1 MEQQSTSQALLELY
15 QVSSWWELLFVSL
28 VVLLIVT
35 QIWDKVVCKGKSGFL
50 IDSVISASIGLFILF
65 LVWRD
70 WIKSIMVA
78 CALILL
84 SSAWKDFQLFVMRK
98 IANYSRKHI
107 VEPYKYEDDI
117 KQRKIISVYRNAIFK
132 NWHLKQ
138 FPYRVR
144 RR

>member
-15 QVSSWWELLFVSL
+15 QISSWWELLFVGSI
-28 VVLLIVT
+28 VLLIVT

-50 IDSVISASIGLFILF
+50 IDSVISTSIGLFILF

-70 WIKSIMVA
+70 WIKSIIVA

-84 SSAWKDFQLFVMRK
+84 SSAWKDFQIFVIRK
-98 IANYSRKHI
+98 IANYSRKNVIKRDKHDNYVKYRII
-107 VEPYKYEDDI
+107 VTSYK
-117 KQRKIISVYRNAIFK
+117 NNFFK
-132 NWHLKQ
+132 NRHLKH
-138 FPYRVR
+138 FPFCVR

>member
-15 QVSSWWELLFVSL
+15 QISSWWELLFVGSI
-28 VVLLIVT
+28 VLLIVT

-50 IDSVISASIGLFILF
+50 IDSVISTSIGLFILF

-70 WIKSIMVA
+70 WIKSIIVS

-84 SSAWKDFQLFVMRK
+84 SSAWKDFQIFVIRK
-98 IANYSRKHI
+98 IANYSRKNVIKRDKHDNYVKYRII
-107 VEPYKYEDDI
+107 VTSYK
-117 KQRKIISVYRNAIFK
+117 NNIFK
-132 NWHLKQ
+132 NRHLKH
-138 FPYRVR
+138 FPFCVR